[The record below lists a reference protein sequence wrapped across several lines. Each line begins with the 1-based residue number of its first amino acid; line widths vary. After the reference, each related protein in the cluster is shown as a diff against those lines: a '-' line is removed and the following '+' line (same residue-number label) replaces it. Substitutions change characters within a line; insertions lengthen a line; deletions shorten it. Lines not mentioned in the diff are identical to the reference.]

1 MAITEKEIIE
11 NWNQWGLVNKIP
23 VQFKGSLRKRNM
35 TVIKETNTRSI
46 WRIDIPLADGS
57 FPVILKIYKE
67 SASNSKQNESVVYKN
82 LKDTE
87 INEFIP
93 VIYDIQ
99 IIGAENETW
108 IFMEHLKVMNEKLDF
123 SPDDLYQIV
132 SRVAQFHAKTFENQP
147 VANLISS
154 IVPGFQSE
162 QRNQRLESLK
172 THLQQARKDSF
183 LQPLINQYCPHL
195 FELAEL
201 DLDFPEVIQSGMCL
215 IHGDLH
221 LGNICYDEKYK
232 KCNKFI
238 DFSAATFSPCW
249 LDVIKPV
256 EFIMDHRPEWADQSH
271 KIRRKSIRIYTRE
284 MNQRGISF
292 TEDPGRLYRLAYLM
306 TVFEKELRRHLIFIL
321 QGNTRLIFPQIL
333 KKISMFSEEVDLI

>member
-1 MAITEKEIIE
+1 MAITEKQIIE

-23 VQFKGSLRKRNM
+23 IKFKGSLRKRHM
-35 TVIKETNTRSI
+35 TVIKDTETRSV
-46 WRIDIPLADGS
+46 WRIDVPLSDGS

-67 SASNSKQNESVVYKN
+67 SAFNSKQIESLLYKN

-93 VIYDIQ
+93 VIYDIR
-99 IIGAENETW
+99 IISAVNETW
-108 IFMEHLKVMNEKLDF
+108 IFMENLKVMNKKQDF
-123 SPDDLYQIV
+123 SPEDLYKIV

-147 VANLISS
+147 VANLITS
-154 IVPGFQSE
+154 IVPGFQTERRS
-162 QRNQRLESLK
+162 QHLESLK

-215 IHGDLH
+215 VHGDLH
-221 LGNICYDEKYK
+221 LGNICYDEKNK
-232 KCNKFI
+232 NRIKFI
-238 DFSAATFSPCW
+238 DISAATFSPCW
-249 LDVIKPV
+249 LDVVKTV
-256 EFIMDHRPEWADQSH
+256 EFTIDNRPEWADISH

-306 TVFEKELRRHLIFIL
+306 TVFEKELRRHLMFIL
-321 QGNTRLIFPQIL
+321 QGETRLIFPQIL
-333 KKISMFSEEVDLI
+333 KKISLFSEEVDLI